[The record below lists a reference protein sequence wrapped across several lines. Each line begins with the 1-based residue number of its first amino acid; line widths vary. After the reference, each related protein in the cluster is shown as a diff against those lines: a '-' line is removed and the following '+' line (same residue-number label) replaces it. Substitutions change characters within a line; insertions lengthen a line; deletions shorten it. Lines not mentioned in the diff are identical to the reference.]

1 MQMDFEGPGKNLNKA
16 EIDKNVNDEFSS
28 AYSKRPTIRHK
39 YFTRIGDLKLKPP
52 QWLIDDIIEQGALIG
67 LVGASGCGKSFLAV
81 DMACSIASD
90 AAFHGRKVRTGTVL
104 YIAGEGQRGIT
115 ARVEAWCRS
124 NNIDVEQLDLHISAN
139 AIPMH
144 DKVAIDQILKEI
156 YYLSDVGLII
166 IDTLARTFGG
176 YNENSTQDMNHF
188 ITNCDM
194 LKSNKRSV
202 MIVHHSGHNGER
214 ARGNSSFYAAL
225 DAEIFLRKTKN
236 DIIASCTKMKDA
248 PDFDDLNFLLMPY
261 DLDVDGTEFQSC
273 YLQEVAR
280 SERPARL
287 SANQKLAFDTLISGT
302 KGSVPQ
308 KSLHLEAWRSLFYA
322 GHTGDSE
329 DTKKKAFQRARES
342 LVTTGL
348 IDVENNYYS
357 IRDSGT

>member
-1 MQMDFEGPGKNLNKA
+1 M
-16 EIDKNVNDEFSS
+16 
-28 AYSKRPTIRHK
+28 
-39 YFTRIGDLKLKPP
+39 
-52 QWLIDDIIEQGALIG
+52 
-67 LVGASGCGKSFLAV
+67 VGASGCGKSFLAV

-90 AAFHGRKVRTGTVL
+90 AAFHGRKVRTAKVL

-115 ARVEAWCRS
+115 ARVVAWCRS
-124 NNIDVEQLDLHISAN
+124 NNIDVGQLNLHISAN

-144 DKVAIDQILKEI
+144 DKVAIDQILQEF
-156 YYLSDVGLII
+156 YDLSNVGLII

-176 YNENSTQDMNHF
+176 YNENSTQDVNHF

-202 MIVHHSGHNGER
+202 MIVHHSGQNGER
-214 ARGNSSFYAAL
+214 ARGNSTFYAAL
-225 DAEIFLRKTKN
+225 DPEIFLRKTIN

-280 SERPARL
+280 SERPVRL
-287 SANQKLAFDTLISGT
+287 SAKKLAFDTLISGT

-308 KSLHLEAWRSLFYA
+308 RSLQLEARRSLFYA

-342 LVTTGL
+342 LVTKGL